1 MTLVKCLECG
11 SDQDF
16 EDAVGYCEGC
26 GRKLPI
32 PHKRGKDSV
41 RKQFVAERRTA
52 EVGTTNVAVTAGAF
66 VAGAAAVVTLV
77 VLVLRSQF

>member
-11 SDQDF
+11 SEQDF
-16 EDAVGYCEGC
+16 EDAVGYCERC
-26 GRKLPI
+26 GRKLPV

-41 RKQFVAERRTA
+41 RQQFVAERRTA
-52 EVGTTNVAVTAGAF
+52 EVGTTNAAVTAGVF

>member
-11 SDQDF
+11 SEQDF
-16 EDAVGYCEGC
+16 EDAVGYCESC

-41 RKQFVAERRTA
+41 RRQFVAERRTA
-52 EVGTTNVAVTAGAF
+52 EVGKTNAAVTAGVF
-66 VAGAAAVVTLV
+66 VAGAAAVVTLA